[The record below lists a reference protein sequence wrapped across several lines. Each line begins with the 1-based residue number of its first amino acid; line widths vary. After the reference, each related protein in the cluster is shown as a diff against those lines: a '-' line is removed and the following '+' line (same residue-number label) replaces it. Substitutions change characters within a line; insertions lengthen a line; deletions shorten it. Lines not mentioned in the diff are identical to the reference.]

1 MNANYLKDLRWKEHH
16 CLQNKIITGKD
27 NIRIK
32 TLSNHHDHYSKTQSY
47 HIMHSSV
54 ILFNWTFSNFELN
67 FFQLLN
73 STFSAVKTKLFLLFQ
88 LFNLT
93 VLGLVPQVFVNFELN
108 FFSNQKHFFFQIEN
122 LFQLNI
128 FSCSTQMFQLV
139 NSIVSTVSTVE
150 LNCFRFGSTSFFILI
165 FSNEKFILTQHL

>member
-32 TLSNHHDHYSKTQSY
+32 TLSNHYDHYSKTQSY

-108 FFSNQKHFFFQIEN
+108 FFFQIKN
-122 LFQLNI
+122 ISFFKLKIYFNSTFLAVQLKCFNWLTQLFQL
-128 FSCSTQMFQLV
+128 FQLL
-139 NSIVSTVSTVE
+139 NSTVSGLVPQV
-150 LNCFRFGSTSFFILI
+150 
-165 FSNEKFILTQHL
+165 FSY